1 MTETETPT
9 LSYLVISFGQ
19 TITLQFPRFQRVL
32 SEFKIS
38 FEILIIV
45 LPAFL
50 VVINLYFV
58 ISEIVFLQ
66 FIV

>member
-1 MTETETPT
+1 MIP
-9 LSYLVISFGQ
+9 FGQ
-19 TITLQFPRFQRVL
+19 MINLQFPRFQRVL
-32 SEFKIS
+32 SEFKKS
-38 FEILIIV
+38 FEILII

-50 VVINLYFV
+50 VVIKLYFV